1 MPKRVLAKEPHF
13 EKDNIFYQDTSASSL
28 GPLSPLNR
36 LDCFPF
42 DLQFIQDTV

>member
-13 EKDNIFYQDTSASSL
+13 GKESISYQDSSASSL

-36 LDCFPF
+36 LDCYPF
-42 DLQFIQDTV
+42 DLQFIQDIV